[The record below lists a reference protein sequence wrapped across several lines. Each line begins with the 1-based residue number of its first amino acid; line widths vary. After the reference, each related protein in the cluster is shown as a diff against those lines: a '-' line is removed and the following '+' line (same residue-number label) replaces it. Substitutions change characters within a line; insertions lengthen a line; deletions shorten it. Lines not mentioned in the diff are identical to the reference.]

1 MKTLAKTIK
10 GLMLATLFM
19 GVFALNTAPMAETTS
34 PMFGPESKTIQ
45 MATYFGEGAYA
56 EGEPAPATDPAA
68 TPAATGTAGAQ
79 PPKIDITKILQ
90 TVAVASTYVNNIF
103 NPLIH
108 FLTFNI
114 GTFLGNDYI
123 FAGAMGEML
132 HTIWVI
138 SRNIVN
144 IIFVLVLLAMALK
157 HIFMGEDSDIR
168 KTLPKF
174 VIMLIVVNFSW
185 LAGKMILDASNVA
198 ANVVFAI
205 PSGIKGIMGEKLNE
219 TFKLDGDQ
227 QCKLNEK
234 DKNKV
239 EGFCIPSSI
248 YYPADT
254 EKTFNDYNCVESGK
268 DKVYAKGY
276 ETAYPLGKDPV
287 PTEGYS
293 KTAHICWQQIK
304 IENYNQNNASYFL
317 TYSMARVQNLTR
329 ANTGDQVSQLAI
341 GTMFSLI
348 IQIVYLVAFASL
360 YIALIARV
368 AMLWILMAFSPF
380 IVLLE
385 LGEGLG
391 IGGGKAKDY
400 LSVGKFAEWAFV
412 PAKVGAVWTVGFIM
426 VTAGQSMG
434 KNVFSSLNADGGIQ
448 ANIFNV
454 SSLFMG
460 MDTIQQFIW
469 LLMTTGI
476 IWLGTFAILGEL
488 PVIGHTIGK
497 IGEAGSEFLHNVQHL
512 GMQVP
517 IIPTAH
523 GAHGAHGHMSL
534 SKLNPNKAIKQYA
547 AILEQGDAPKLL
559 AAEDKFKGN
568 VSAIVKVGFSDENAV
583 RKEFERI
590 TGLSPTDI
598 SNNSEQVKAMIE
610 KHGGD
615 LKENKAKLIEI
626 LTKHGL
632 PGTAPAPAAAAHPE
646 EHHASLGPV
655 EGKGSPLTGASGPA
669 VANVAESLRN
679 PTTTGVESEGIRVAS
694 APTLVPTVD
703 VANPVSVVP
712 NADIE
717 NANTVVEPQVV
728 AMVSPAVETGGA
740 RLENA
745 GFGVKPTEERP
756 TTPPTVEGTPVQL
769 AQLEPTRAPE
779 SIEPDQMAKPPEE
792 KPIV

>member
-1 MKTLAKTIK
+1 MKTFAKTIK
-10 GLMLATLFM
+10 SLMLATLFI
-19 GVFALNTAPMAETTS
+19 GVLSLNVAPMAKTANPSIGVRVENV
-34 PMFGPESKTIQ
+34 ES
-45 MATYFGEGAYA
+45 ANYFGEIAYA
-56 EGEPAPATDPAA
+56 ADGDTAPATDTA
-68 TPAATGTAGAQ
+68 TAGTQ
-79 PPKIDITKILQ
+79 TPKIDVTKILQ

-205 PSGIKGIMGEKLNE
+205 PSGIQGIAGDALNTQIQSDPCE
-219 TFKLDGDQ
+219 VFG
-227 QCKLNEK
+227 NEVK
-234 DKNKV
+234 
-239 EGFCIPSSI
+239 GFCVPYKL
-248 YYPADT
+248 YYPADANETYNFSEAACT
-254 EKTFNDYNCVESGK
+254 EDFMKTLK
-268 DKVYAKGY
+268 DDYAK
-276 ETAYPLGKDPV
+276 AYPLDGKPDQ
-287 PTEGYS
+287 
-293 KTAHICWQQIK
+293 TAGMAKKATICWQQIK
-304 IENYNQNNASYFL
+304 VGDYNQNNASYYL
-317 TYSMARVQNLTR
+317 TYSMARIQNLTR
-329 ANTGDQVSQLAI
+329 ANTGDQISQLAI

-368 AMLWILMAFSPF
+368 SMLWILMAFSPF

-391 IGGGKAKDY
+391 INGGKAKDY
-400 LSVGKFAEWAFV
+400 LSIGKFTEWAFV

-434 KNVFSSLNADGGIQ
+434 KNVFATLNASGDVQ
-448 ANIFNV
+448 ANIFSV
-454 SSLFMG
+454 SSLFLG
-460 MDTIQQFIW
+460 MDSIQQFIW

-476 IWLGTFAILGEL
+476 IWMGTFAILGEL

-497 IGEAGSEFLHNVQHL
+497 IGEAGSHLLHEVGHL

-517 IIPTAH
+517 IIPTGH
-523 GAHGAHGHMSL
+523 GAHGAHGHVSL
-534 SKLNPNKAIKQYA
+534 SKLNPNKAIRAYA
-547 AILEQGDAPKLL
+547 NILEGGDSAKMTS
-559 AAEDKFKGN
+559 AEDKFKGK
-568 VSAIVKVGFSDENAV
+568 VSAMVSVDFKNEDQV
-583 RKEFERI
+583 RSKFKEI
-590 TGLSPTDI
+590 TGLSDTDI
-598 SNNSEQVKAMIE
+598 ANNSEQVKAMIE

-626 LTKHGL
+626 IMKQSHSPAAISAPI
-632 PGTAPAPAAAAHPE
+632 PGGDGHDAGHAAGGHADATIVEEGKSPLSGTSGMVVASAAETLKTAPTE
-646 EHHASLGPV
+646 EVKA
-655 EGKGSPLTGASGPA
+655 EG
-669 VANVAESLRN
+669 V
-679 PTTTGVESEGIRVAS
+679 RVAS
-694 APTLVPTVD
+694 ATTMD
-703 VANPVSVVP
+703 VSNPVSVVP
-712 NADIE
+712 NSGPEIV
-717 NANTVVEPQVV
+717 NKTVEPEAV
-728 AMVSPAVETGGA
+728 AMGLPTVETGSA

-745 GFGVKPTEERP
+745 GLGVRP
-756 TTPPTVEGTPVQL
+756 SESTLPESPIAEPVQL

-779 SIEPDQMAKPPEE
+779 TIEPDQMAKPVEQ
-792 KPIV
+792 KPLEPGEPQVPV

>member
-1 MKTLAKTIK
+1 MKTIAKTIK
-10 GLMLATLFM
+10 GLILATLFM
-19 GVFALNTAPMAETTS
+19 GVFALNTAPMAKTTDPVLGS
-34 PMFGPESKTIQ
+34 EAQTIQ
-45 MATYFGEGAYA
+45 MAGYFGEGAHAA
-56 EGEPAPATDPAA
+56 EGDA
-68 TPAATGTAGAQ
+68 PAATGTAGAQ
-79 PPKIDITKILQ
+79 TPKIDITKILQ

-268 DKVYAKGY
+268 DKEYAKGY

-329 ANTGDQVSQLAI
+329 ANTGDQIGQLAI

-368 AMLWILMAFSPF
+368 SMLWILMAFSPF

-391 IGGGKAKDY
+391 ISGGKAKDY

-434 KNVFSSLNADGGIQ
+434 KNVFTTLNADGGIQ

-454 SSLFMG
+454 SSLFLG

-488 PVIGHTIGK
+488 PVVGHTLQSIGDAGK
-497 IGEAGSEFLHNVQHL
+497 HFVGELGHL

-517 IIPTAH
+517 IIPTGH
-523 GAHGAHGHMSL
+523 GAHGAHGRMSL
-534 SKLNPNKAIKQYA
+534 SKLNPNKAIRAYA
-547 AILEQGDAPKLL
+547 NILEGGDSAKMT

-568 VSAIVKVGFSDENAV
+568 VSAMVSVDFKNEDQV
-583 RKEFERI
+583 RNKFKEI
-590 TGLSPTDI
+590 TGLSDTDI

-615 LKENKAKLIEI
+615 LKENKAKLVEI

-632 PGTAPAPAAAAHPE
+632 PGTAPAPAAVAPAAPA
-646 EHHASLGPV
+646 HAQVIEPASGNLIPGRPISEGGSALASNASNV
-655 EGKGSPLTGASGPA
+655 NAESGKGGLEEEAPA
-669 VANVAESLRN
+669 G
-679 PTTTGVESEGIRVAS
+679 GVRVA
-694 APTLVPTVD
+694 AATTMD
-703 VANPVSVVP
+703 VSNPVSVVP
-712 NADIE
+712 KADTEKVNKEVGIG
-717 NANTVVEPQVV
+717 
-728 AMVSPAVETGGA
+728 AMAMA
-740 RLENA
+740 A
-745 GFGVKPTEERP
+745 
-756 TTPPTVEGTPVQL
+756 PTVETVGGRAKVGVVPPAESTPSEPPKIEGVL
-769 AQLEPTRAPE
+769 AQLEPIRAPE
-779 SIEPDQMAKPPEE
+779 SIEPDEMEKPAGEKPPEAAG
-792 KPIV
+792 PQAPV